1 MGFSSF
7 DDAINET
14 SNNGK
19 INRTDFTKTSA
30 VTAGIGRW
38 YDMSL
43 QNGFPI
49 ANPYTGETTN
59 LKFAVTLS
67 KSQLELCFNQAYNT
81 AYHEPVEV
89 NGLITQINIYDTP
102 AKGILLFSK
111 IFNRANGVLSSIVI
125 TDEINGTSLTK
136 TYTFVDGKWKSTY
149 KTYGGL

>member
-1 MGFSSF
+1 MNYIDYTNPTSS
-7 DDAINET
+7 T
-14 SNNGK
+14 SGDLSNYY
-19 INRTDFTKTSA
+19 TKWQTS
-30 VTAGIGRW
+30 TLI
-38 YDMSL
+38 S
-43 QNGFPI
+43 QSSS
-49 ANPYTGETTN
+49 
-59 LKFAVTLS
+59 VTLS

-111 IFNRANGVLSSIVI
+111 IFNRVGGVLSSIVI
-125 TDEINGTSLTK
+125 TNEINGTSLTK

>member
-1 MGFSSF
+1 MNYIDYTNPVSST
-7 DDAINET
+7 T
-14 SNNGK
+14 SDLSNYY
-19 INRTDFTKTSA
+19 TKGQTS
-30 VTAGIGRW
+30 TLI
-38 YDMSL
+38 S
-43 QNGFPI
+43 QSSS
-49 ANPYTGETTN
+49 
-59 LKFAVTLS
+59 VTLS

-111 IFNRANGVLSSIVI
+111 IFNRVGGVLSSIVI

>member
-1 MGFSSF
+1 MNYIDYTNPVSST
-7 DDAINET
+7 T
-14 SNNGK
+14 SDLSNYY
-19 INRTDFTKTSA
+19 TKGQTS
-30 VTAGIGRW
+30 TLI
-38 YDMSL
+38 S
-43 QNGFPI
+43 QSSS
-49 ANPYTGETTN
+49 
-59 LKFAVTLS
+59 VTLS

-81 AYHEPVEV
+81 AYHEPIDV